1 MNKSRKLNKPTN
13 LYPHIKAG
21 QAVTL
26 KNGACAKRQ
35 TNGQFRFVKKTLC
48 KKVNSR
54 VGSREDKSDKKSS
67 PVKITRPGK
76 VPKSAQQRF
85 EDAKRIFLKENN
97 ISDDY
102 LNKGIFFDKK
112 SKFSD

>member
-48 KKVNSR
+48 KKS
-54 VGSREDKSDKKSS
+54 E
-67 PVKITRPGK
+67 
-76 VPKSAQQRF
+76 
-85 EDAKRIFLKENN
+85 
-97 ISDDY
+97 
-102 LNKGIFFDKK
+102 
-112 SKFSD
+112 